1 MSYILSKPSSF
12 LRSINPEITFKTSQ
26 TFHQT
31 SGMLEMRTHSLPQL
45 EAYPWI
51 ALSHAV
57 PSTLKFDHKYKYK
70 PKPFFIQ
77 ANGKRETS
85 KDYKFVVKSLN
96 LHRADPSLRRVWFM
110 VTILIIN
117 ESINF
122 YVYSSM
128 T

>member
-45 EAYPWI
+45 EAYPRI
-51 ALSHAV
+51 ALSHIV
-57 PSTLKFDHKYKYK
+57 PSTLKFEHKYKYK

-96 LHRADPSLRRVWFM
+96 LHRAGPSLRRVWFM